1 MTIFVGITLIM
12 RNRSPLTF
20 SLC

>member
-1 MTIFVGITLIM
+1 MTAFVGITLIM